1 MKSKDIYKEKTKKT
15 FDKQAKMYDATY
27 YGKHASKLYTEVIA
41 RVKGLNCNNV
51 LDVGCGTGNILS
63 LLAEEDNLKLFGMDF
78 SQAMLEKAKEKLK
91 SRAELKFG
99 DSEHIPWEENHFD
112 TLICTDSFH
121 HYTEPKKV
129 LKEMA
134 RVLRPN
140 GILIIGDPWLIS
152 PFKTIGN
159 WSLKFSKGGDYR
171 IYSKKEIT
179 ELLIDCGFDSID
191 WNLVNLNSF
200 IVAAKIIK
208 Y

>member
-1 MKSKDIYKEKTKKT
+1 MRNKEIYKEKTKET
-15 FDKQAKMYDATY
+15 FDKQAKIYDATY
-27 YGKHASKLYTEVIA
+27 YGKHASKLYTKVIDK
-41 RVKGLNCNNV
+41 VEGLNCSNV

-63 LLAEEDNLKLFGMDF
+63 LLANEDNLKLFGMDF
-78 SQAMLEKAKEKLK
+78 SQAMLDKAKEKLK
-91 SRAELKFG
+91 DRAELKFG
-99 DSEHIPWEENHFD
+99 DSEHIPWEDNHFD
-112 TLICTDSFH
+112 GLICTDSFH

-140 GILIIGDPWLIS
+140 GSLIIGDPWLIS

-179 ELLIDCGFDSID
+179 ELLIDCGFDCID
-191 WNLVNLNSF
+191 WKLVNLNSF
-200 IVAAKIIK
+200 ILSAKIIK